1 MIDYR
6 ANNVTSRANTSYDDG
21 LRRYFL
27 KIYQMMSI
35 GLALTAAFAVISVP
49 ALANM
54 MFNITPNSY
63 LVGLTGMGWLI
74 SFAPLL
80 VYLCILHSVIVE
92 F

>member
-6 ANNVTSRANTSYDDG
+6 TNNVTSRANTSYDDG

-35 GLALTAAFAVISVP
+35 ALALTAASAFAVISVP

-54 MFNITPNSY
+54 MFNITPNGY
-63 LVGLTGMGWLI
+63 LIGLTGIGG
-74 SFAPLL
+74 
-80 VYLCILHSVIVE
+80 
-92 F
+92 